1 MYLSV
6 SACTVCTVSILCTLL
21 SEVYSILYDPD
32 KWTHTI
38 PSISTEGVSV
48 RPPDTSPDTSQPSK
62 PAAADPKP
70 NVEKNQKK
78 WFGVLRVDGVIVDT
92 HRSTEYVRSV
102 NSIMRRLLLRAVFD
116 IVCSSLFVYSVCLPS
131 LSLSTQSIQS
141 LLRPLR
147 GLRRLRGRQK

>member
-1 MYLSV
+1 MDTYHP
-6 SACTVCTVSILCTLL
+6 IH
-21 SEVYSILYDPD
+21 LY
-32 KWTHTI
+32 
-38 PSISTEGVSV
+38 GVSV

-116 IVCSSLFVYSVCLPS
+116 IVCSSLFVYSVCLPP
-131 LSLSTQSIQS
+131 LSLYSVHTESTPSS
-141 LLRPLR
+141 TRTP
-147 GLRRLRGRQK
+147 